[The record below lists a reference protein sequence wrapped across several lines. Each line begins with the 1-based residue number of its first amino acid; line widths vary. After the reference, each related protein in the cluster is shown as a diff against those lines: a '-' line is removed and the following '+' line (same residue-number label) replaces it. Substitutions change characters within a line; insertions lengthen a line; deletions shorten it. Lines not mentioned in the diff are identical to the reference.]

1 MKPKKKSTRGGARAK
16 SGRKPV
22 EDKKVAVTFYV
33 RQSVVDRVGIEEAKT
48 VAASAVETLASGG
61 PITMFKGKN

>member
-1 MKPKKKSTRGGARAK
+1 MAKKKTTRGGARAR

-33 RQSVVDRVGIEEAKT
+33 RQSVVERIGGMQEAKKL
-48 VAASAVETLASGG
+48 AVHLFDLNVKA
-61 PITMFKGKN
+61 

>member
-1 MKPKKKSTRGGARAK
+1 MAKKKPTRGGARAK

-33 RQSVVDRVGIEEAKT
+33 RQSVIDAAGGMSAAKA
-48 VAASAVETLASGG
+48 VAAEAVEHYENVR
-61 PITMFKGKN
+61 P